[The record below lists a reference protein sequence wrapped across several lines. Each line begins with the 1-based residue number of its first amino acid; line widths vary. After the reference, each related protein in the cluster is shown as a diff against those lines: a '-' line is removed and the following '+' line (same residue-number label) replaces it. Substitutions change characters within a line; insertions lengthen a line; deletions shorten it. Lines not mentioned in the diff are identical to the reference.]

1 VWVAVRPL
9 EVAERGRAVEGHLVG
24 REAELERLLDVFDA
38 VRRDALPGLA
48 FVTGLAGIGKS
59 GLLHEFGARVSAEA
73 ETHWGGCLPYGEGI
87 TYWPIMDVVKDAAGI
102 LQSDDTTAIAARL
115 GALLESFEIDDM
127 GELRTMAAAVSNLLG
142 VATTPRGTY
151 QAAQITQAELHWGI
165 RRLLQLLA
173 RDRPLVLMLED
184 LHWAEP
190 TLIEL
195 IQFLLEEQD
204 DVPMLIVCSGRTEA
218 AESNPGLVREG
229 ERACTLQLEGLSED
243 GARSLL
249 RELLGSDELANA
261 PAADTLLRTA
271 GGNPLFLEE
280 TVQALRDAGMVDE
293 DGWHL
298 PDDTAELPTPTSLQG
313 LIGSRLD
320 QLARPEKRLAQNA
333 SVVGTVFWPGA
344 VGHLQGDP
352 QPQSA
357 ELAGRLRSLEQRDF
371 VREHELSTVAG
382 EREYAF
388 KHILIRDVAYG
399 QLPKGRRME
408 LHMRFA
414 EWVRTLPTEEFIEI
428 VAWHLERSCKL
439 AAEVARTPV
448 EPPVHDAVAALT
460 AAADK
465 AERREGWREA
475 ERYYARALDLVDQS
489 EELGLELRL
498 RRSRALLGG
507 GQVQQAVDLVGPVVD
522 EAKRIDRLDLAAE
535 AVITQCHVAYRQGR
549 ADDVRERSVE
559 LGRLVADVPD
569 LRLQL
574 RTRFVLANVE
584 GDIQGN
590 ADKALEHLRE
600 GIAIAQE
607 IDDLPLL
614 VEGHLRTGFILY
626 NAGAYDRAEAEF
638 RRCSELAAEL
648 GSTRDEARAT
658 MPLAF
663 IRYLHGD
670 ISEAERLAE
679 QTRQWLERTGETFFQ
694 IQNLIALGQYALA
707 RNEPTLAEE
716 RFREALPIALDE
728 DSFLVADIYRLLT
741 ETLIELDRIDDAAEL
756 ADFAARGV
764 GVEHPFTSA
773 AFKMAEAAVANAS
786 GDPQT
791 AAARYA
797 EAIQLLADL
806 GWPLEASQARIAY
819 GRTLRELGDLA
830 AAREQFETARKA
842 FSEMGATGLMG
853 DVDDELALIAGAV

>member
-1 VWVAVRPL
+1 
-9 EVAERGRAVEGHLVG
+9 
-24 REAELERLLDVFDA
+24 
-38 VRRDALPGLA
+38 
-48 FVTGLAGIGKS
+48 
-59 GLLHEFGARVSAEA
+59 
-73 ETHWGGCLPYGEGI
+73 
-87 TYWPIMDVVKDAAGI
+87 
-102 LQSDDTTAIAARL
+102 
-115 GALLESFEIDDM
+115 
-127 GELRTMAAAVSNLLG
+127 
-142 VATTPRGTY
+142 
-151 QAAQITQAELHWGI
+151 
-165 RRLLQLLA
+165 
-173 RDRPLVLMLED
+173 
-184 LHWAEP
+184 
-190 TLIEL
+190 
-195 IQFLLEEQD
+195 
-204 DVPMLIVCSGRTEA
+204 
-218 AESNPGLVREG
+218 
-229 ERACTLQLEGLSED
+229 
-243 GARSLL
+243 
-249 RELLGSDELANA
+249 
-261 PAADTLLRTA
+261 
-271 GGNPLFLEE
+271 
-280 TVQALRDAGMVDE
+280 
-293 DGWHL
+293 
-298 PDDTAELPTPTSLQG
+298 
-313 LIGSRLD
+313 
-320 QLARPEKRLAQNA
+320 
-333 SVVGTVFWPGA
+333 
-344 VGHLQGDP
+344 
-352 QPQSA
+352 
-357 ELAGRLRSLEQRDF
+357 
-371 VREHELSTVAG
+371 
-382 EREYAF
+382 
-388 KHILIRDVAYG
+388 
-399 QLPKGRRME
+399 
-408 LHMRFA
+408 
-414 EWVRTLPTEEFIEI
+414 
-428 VAWHLERSCKL
+428 
-439 AAEVARTPV
+439 
-448 EPPVHDAVAALT
+448 
-460 AAADK
+460 
-465 AERREGWREA
+465 
-475 ERYYARALDLVDQS
+475 
-489 EELGLELRL
+489 
-498 RRSRALLGG
+498 
-507 GQVQQAVDLVGPVVD
+507 VQQAVDLVGPVVD

-535 AVITQCHVAYRQGR
+535 AVISQCHVAYRQGR